1 MATYS
6 TLGITLQA
14 HKYKGTG
21 RVVTYLTPDRG
32 KVEAVA
38 QGIGRPAS
46 KLAPAVELFTLSRLL
61 LAEGRE
67 LDRLSQA
74 EVIESHYAL
83 REDATRLAYASYIV
97 ELTTRTSEPDEAL
110 PGLFERLAGA
120 LSALCDTTDPEPIL
134 WWYLL
139 GLFET
144 HGLAPDLELCCRCK
158 ASLQGRA
165 CYVPAEAGLVCT
177 NCLPQATSISL
188 SPEACGVAR
197 GIKRMAPER
206 LSRLSISAPARA
218 ELRRFLDAH
227 TDHQF
232 GVVTRSR
239 RVLQQLRGTGGAG

>member
-14 HKYKGTG
+14 RKYKGTG

-46 KLAPAVELFTLSRLL
+46 KLAPAVEIFTLSRLL
-61 LAEGRE
+61 LAEGRD
-67 LDRLSQA
+67 LDRLTQA
-74 EVIESHYAL
+74 EVIEPHYAL
-83 REDATRLAYASYIV
+83 REDVTRLTYASYIA
-97 ELTTRTSEPDEAL
+97 ELTTKTSEPDEAL

-120 LSALCDTTDPEPIL
+120 LSALCDTTDPEPAL

-144 HGLAPDLELCCRCK
+144 HGLAPDLEACCRCK
-158 ASLQGRA
+158 ASLEGRA
-165 CYVPAEAGLVCT
+165 CYVPAEAGLVCS
-177 NCLPQATSISL
+177 NCIPQPTGMSL
-188 SPEACGVAR
+188 SPEACAVVR

-206 LSRLSISAPARA
+206 LSRLSISAPARI
-218 ELRRFLDAH
+218 ELRRFFDAH

-232 GVVTRSR
+232 AVVTKSR
-239 RVLQQLRGTGGAG
+239 RILQQLRGAGGAD